1 MHIFFWAKLLVKGQ
15 MVDFSKYM
23 NDLIIEGVAF
33 YCNKSRLIN
42 FKTHLKKRCHLNI
55 SPALLSGR
63 KFN

>member
-42 FKTHLKKRCHLNI
+42 FKTHLKKKVSSKHQSRI
-55 SPALLSGR
+55 AIG
-63 KFN
+63 KKI